1 MRQTV
6 FGGVARTTRPR
17 AGVSKKIVEKIDDP
31 SMDSNRVRDEVRTHC
46 AEDFNEN
53 RRAAVEIINSTSS
66 SNTDK
71 LRALDMLG
79 KYGGLQQV
87 DSASGEGAG
96 KVRNIAEDLPQ
107 ELLDQ
112 IESFLRR

>member
-6 FGGVARTTRPR
+6 FGGVGRPTRSR
-17 AGVSKKIVEKIDDP
+17 SGVSKKIVEKIDDP
-31 SMDSNRVRDEVRTHC
+31 SMDLIRVRDEVRTRC

-53 RRAAVEIINSTSS
+53 RRAAVDIINNTLS

-87 DSASGEGAG
+87 DSVAGDGIG

-112 IESFLRR
+112 IEAFLRR

>member
-1 MRQTV
+1 MRQTAV
-6 FGGVARTTRPR
+6 GSSRSSRSR
-17 AGVSKKIVEKIDDP
+17 SGVSKKIVSEIDGP
-31 SMDSNRVRDEVRTHC
+31 SSDLNRVREDVRARC

-53 RRAAVEIINSTSS
+53 RRAAVEIITNTLS

-71 LRALDMLG
+71 LRALEMLG
-79 KYGGLQQV
+79 KYGGLQQA
-87 DSASGEGAG
+87 DSTSGDAPV

-112 IESFLRR
+112 IEAFLRR

>member
-1 MRQTV
+1 MRQSV
-6 FGGVARTTRPR
+6 FGSVARASRSR
-17 AGVSKKIVEKIDDP
+17 AGVSREIVSDIESP
-31 SMDSNRVRDEVRTHC
+31 TVVGRVNADVRERC

-53 RRAAVEIINSTSS
+53 RRVAVEIINSDSS

-71 LRALDMLG
+71 LRALDLLG
-79 KYGGLQQV
+79 KYGGLQQI
-87 DSASGEGAG
+87 DSTSGDAPV

-112 IESFLRR
+112 IEAFLRR